1 MGRSIIKCAKVIL
14 YYSRSC
20 IRFSMRYLS
29 IDEMLFKWRYYEPM
43 AVRRVSATLDCFC
56 IIMFDNKKAF
66 GFLRDKEVKCG
77 HCLIN

>member
-1 MGRSIIKCAKVIL
+1 
-14 YYSRSC
+14 
-20 IRFSMRYLS
+20 
-29 IDEMLFKWRYYEPM
+29 MLFKWRYYEPM

-77 HCLIN
+77 HCSIN